1 MWKLSPRRGWKNIL
15 ESKAGSKDK
24 TKYYVLIVLFTIVFF
39 ICMAF
44 CFVRFVG
51 LAHDHRVHSLSYR
64 MDSIENSEMLF
75 GVEGEFLDLY
85 FDYDYEEEFDDRW
98 EFAYAYLAYVKGKI
112 SEDKEPYIE
121 EVKAYLETNPGG
133 QWEKTA
139 RRYLT
144 ELEGE

>member
-1 MWKLSPRRGWKNIL
+1 MWKLSPKRGWKNIL

-24 TKYYVLIVLFTIVFF
+24 TKYYMLIVLFTVVFF

-51 LAHDHRVHSLSYR
+51 LSRTYKVHSLAYR
-64 MDSIENSEMLF
+64 MDSIENSEKLF
-75 GVEGEFLDLY
+75 GVGGEFLDLF

-98 EFAYAYLAYVKGKI
+98 AFSYAYLAYTKGKI
-112 SEDKEPYIE
+112 SEDKTPYIE
-121 EVKAYLETNPGG
+121 ELKEYLDTEPGG

-139 RRYLT
+139 RQYLE